1 MKFFAT
7 AVLVILISSALYF
20 PFIGNVHLFDW
31 DEINFAEIAREM
43 LESGV
48 YLNAQIDY
56 QTFTEKPPLF
66 MWLQACSMHI
76 FGINEFAARFP
87 NAFLGVVVSI
97 FFLWWGKKHYSIQFG
112 LIWVIVWWS
121 TFLPHLYFKSGIID
135 PWFNFFIFIS
145 LLSIIS
151 HYHQYK
157 KGENT
162 YRSLLLAGVFTG
174 FAILTKGPVSLLIIS
189 LVVFVYWIIEKF
201 KWYLPFWHFLIYL
214 FTSLFTF
221 GIWLVIDYMLHG
233 PGFIIEFTIRQW
245 ELLTT
250 PDAGH
255 RGFFGYHI
263 VVLLLGC
270 LPASAFFVGELLER
284 SKRTRVNRYIS
295 DYKRWMTILFFVVL
309 VLFSLVKT
317 KIVHYSSLAYYPLTF
332 IAALYTYSVTKNK
345 FKISKT
351 SRIIYYFQ
359 IFLMLVISITL
370 VVFFNIKDEVQKLI
384 EDQFAKEN
392 LMADTV
398 QWIWLD
404 FWPVVLAVLLLIFA
418 RRFFNSSELKYFYSF
433 AFLHILWIQITLY
446 AHIGNIERIS
456 QRSNIEFFKSL
467 KDEDAYI
474 TTFNY
479 KSYAHLFYAE
489 SKNQENP
496 KRHDPTWLQTGK
508 IDKPVYFSVRKYHVK
523 EFENRV
529 TDAEFMYSK
538 NGFYFY
544 IRRPD

>member
-1 MKFFAT
+1 MRFFTT
-7 AVLVILISSALYF
+7 AVLVILISSVLYF

-66 MWLQACSMHI
+66 MWLQVCSMHI
-76 FGINEFAARFP
+76 FGVNEFAARFP
-87 NAFLGVVVSI
+87 NAFLGVIVSI
-97 FFLWWGKKHYSIQFG
+97 FFLWWGNKHYSIKFG
-112 LIWVIVWWS
+112 LIWIIIWWS

-135 PWFNFFIFIS
+135 PWFNFFIFLS

-157 KGENT
+157 NGRNT
-162 YRSLLLAGVFTG
+162 YGSLLSAGVFTG
-174 FAILTKGPVSLLIIS
+174 LAILTKGPVSLLIIS
-189 LVVFVYWIIEKF
+189 LVVFVYWILERF
-201 KWYLPFWHFLIYL
+201 KWYLPFWHFLVYL

-233 PGFIIEFTIRQW
+233 PSFLIEFTIRQW

-270 LPASAFFVGELLER
+270 LPASAFFIGGLLDR
-284 SKRTRVNRYIS
+284 SQRTRENRYIS

-317 KIVHYSSLAYYPLTF
+317 KIVHYSSLAYYPMTF
-332 IAALYTYSVTKNK
+332 IAATYIYSITKY
-345 FKISKT
+345 KINISPIIK
-351 SRIIYYFQ
+351 IIYNAQ
-359 IFLMLVISITL
+359 IILILFIS
-370 VVFFNIKDEVQKLI
+370 VVVLIFFYKKNYIQELI
-384 EDQFAKEN
+384 QDVFAKEN
-392 LMADTV
+392 LMADWV
-398 QWIWLD
+398 HWVWLD
-404 FWPVVLAVLLLIFA
+404 YLPVIIAVLLLIFA
-418 RRFFNSSELKYFYSF
+418 KRFFNSSELKYFYEI
-433 AFLHILWIQITLY
+433 AFLHILWIQTSLY
-446 AHIGNIERIS
+446 AHIGNVESIS

-467 KDEDAYI
+467 KDKDAYI

-479 KSYAHLFYAE
+479 KSYAHLFYSE
-489 SKNQENP
+489 SKNHQNP
-496 KRHDPTWLQTGK
+496 NRYDPIWLQTGK
-508 IDKPVYFSVRKYHVK
+508 IDKPVYFSVRKYHVE

-529 TDAEFMYSK
+529 SDAELLYSK

-544 IRRPD
+544 VRRPD